1 MVNYW
6 ALTANSGLE
15 DFYGACHSRDLGTA
29 TYIGQVLLTS
39 AGKAVTAA
47 SGDKYFGRKWVY
59 NQISRS
65 LKNFP
70 SEKYT
75 YYQTGAWTREG
86 VEAAQNLLEFV
97 QTCLAASQLLAGEE
111 QSPELWPSWEYGESG
126 LFRDLSYNI
135 LHQGDRVLLHKELHR
150 QVSLKPQ
157 VAFVWALCQGQS
169 LESVSAQVEQL
180 AQDVPVL
187 RTMSEVRVQNV
198 VNALMEKGLI
208 STRRERIFSSAQ
220 EA

>member
-65 LKNFP
+65 LKAFP
-70 SEKYT
+70 SDKYAH
-75 YYQTGAWTREG
+75 YQTGAWTRDG
-86 VEAAQNLLEFV
+86 IEAAQNLLEFV
-97 QTCLAASQLLAGEE
+97 QTCLAAGQLLAGEE
-111 QSPELWPSWEYGESG
+111 CSPELWPSWEYGESG

-169 LESVSAQVEQL
+169 LAGVCDQVEQL

-187 RTMSEVRVQNV
+187 RTMSEERVQNV
-198 VNALMEKGLI
+198 VSALIERGLI
-208 STRRERIFSSAQ
+208 STQREHIFSAIQ
-220 EA
+220 ES